1 MTAGRM
7 IGIVGDMIETVAMT
21 VDLSAHPTLEE
32 IAGVEMI
39 VEGMI
44 IGSVVGMIIEN
55 AGDMIIENVVGMT
68 IESVGVMVIE
78 SVGDM
83 KIDLMV
89 IAKADLILPTMNR
102 TEDPIEDLTM

>member
-39 VEGMI
+39 V
-44 IGSVVGMIIEN
+44 
-55 AGDMIIENVVGMT
+55 VGMT

-89 IAKADLILPTMNR
+89 IAKADLILP
-102 TEDPIEDLTM
+102 

>member
-39 VEGMI
+39 VG
-44 IGSVVGMIIEN
+44 GMIIEN

-68 IESVGVMVIE
+68 IESVGAMVIE

-89 IAKADLILPTMNR
+89 IAKADLILPT
-102 TEDPIEDLTM
+102 

>member
-44 IGSVVGMIIEN
+44 IENVVGMIIENVVGMIIEN
-55 AGDMIIENVVGMT
+55 AGDMIIENAGDM
-68 IESVGVMVIE
+68 IIE